1 MTCVFFVFQ
10 SVHDATE
17 RRWFL
22 VMKKQR
28 LAVSSPDEISLL
40 LDVVVIVSLSPE
52 SREITCVCS
61 CLVTNHGGS
70 LDGTFPAA
78 STMCPLHRGCYVR
91 KQRDEIRLLF
101 LQTEGCEWITLD
113 AGSASQGRRIE
124 DLLALGLE
132 EQRHGVRKAD
142 REEARH
148 ALARNG
154 RHRPSGHLGSRVPH
168 NK

>member
-1 MTCVFFVFQ
+1 
-10 SVHDATE
+10 
-17 RRWFL
+17 
-22 VMKKQR
+22 
-28 LAVSSPDEISLL
+28 
-40 LDVVVIVSLSPE
+40 
-52 SREITCVCS
+52 
-61 CLVTNHGGS
+61 
-70 LDGTFPAA
+70 
-78 STMCPLHRGCYVR
+78 MCPLHRGCYVR

-154 RHRPSGHLGSRVPH
+154 RHRPSAHLGSRVPH